1 MNPTPTGGA
10 TSPSPDGR
18 EPGAEV
24 GTDDDPGR
32 PVGDAGAPDDGDGLP
47 PLPAPRAARPLPRRP
62 RGASPPSAGSE
73 QGSPRDPDGRPFDQL
88 DEDTLTRLL
97 SGLREI

>member
-10 TSPSPDGR
+10 TAPSPDGR
-18 EPGAEV
+18 EPGTEV

-32 PVGDAGAPDDGDGLP
+32 PPVDTGASDDGDVLP
-47 PLPAPRAARPLPRRP
+47 PLPAPRAVRSLPRRP
-62 RGASPPSAGSE
+62 RDASARSPVSE
-73 QGSPRDPDGRPFDQL
+73 QDPDGRPFDPV
-88 DEDTLTRLL
+88 DEDTLSRLL